1 VIAAARLRQPLAIM
15 MTENPLGSVP
25 SNAEFPQEPSGAP
38 SSAPLPPMLEPKRWH
53 GVLRRWAG
61 AAFRDLGLSVVIAF
75 LIVVFLYQPV
85 KVEGTSMMPSIGDQQ
100 RIFVDKFFFQV
111 GISEIHRG
119 DVVVFWFPQD
129 RRVSYIKRVIAVP
142 GDTVKVMRG
151 RVLLNGQMLEE
162 PYVPEEY
169 RDEAEMPEIVLGSDE
184 YFVLGDHRNSSND
197 SRTWGPVSREFIY
210 GKAVFAY
217 WPLGEMRVVR

>member
-1 VIAAARLRQPLAIM
+1 M
-15 MTENPLGSVP
+15 MTENLPGP
-25 SNAEFPQEPSGAP
+25 ANPAPPPQRCDPE
-38 SSAPLPPMLEPKRWH
+38 RWDR
-53 GVLRRWAG
+53 VLRRWAG
-61 AAFRDLGLSVVIAF
+61 TAFRDLGLSVIIAF

-100 RIFVDKFFFQV
+100 RIFVDKFFFQA
-111 GISEIHRG
+111 GISEVHRG

-142 GDTVKVMRG
+142 GDAISVRG
-151 RVLLNGQMLEE
+151 GEVFLNGRTLRE
-162 PYVPEEY
+162 PYVPAEF
-169 RDEAEMPEIVLGSDE
+169 RDEAEMPEIRLGEDE

-217 WPLGEMRVVR
+217 WPLADMKMVR

>member
-1 VIAAARLRQPLAIM
+1 
-15 MTENPLGSVP
+15 MTENLPGSAQPPSEHGSSPAVIPPVP
-25 SNAEFPQEPSGAP
+25 TGAP
-38 SSAPLPPMLEPKRWH
+38 ALSPERWH
-53 GVLRRWAG
+53 RVLRRWAG
-61 AAFRDLGLSVVIAF
+61 TAFRDLGLSVIIAF

-85 KVEGTSMMPSIGDQQ
+85 KVEGTSMMPSIADQQ

-142 GDTVKVMRG
+142 GDTVQVSQG
-151 RVLLNGQMLEE
+151 RVRLNGRPLDE
-162 PYVPEEY
+162 PYVPDEY
-169 RDEAEMPEIVLGSDE
+169 RDEAEMPEILLGKDE

-217 WPLGEMRVVR
+217 WPLGKMKLVR